1 MDTFASSTYVFPF
14 PTIMFDMF
22 ASFEKAINL
31 VVPSINLFKDETS
44 FPYCKT
50 KKYKYDTTAFINY
63 SPLLLFTFFFFFF
76 YIMKFKDRNSVVY
89 VKILMGFQFI
99 TKYTFSMI
107 NKKKNSL
114 VIQGKSIYILFV

>member
-1 MDTFASSTYVFPF
+1 MKPHSHIVKQKSTNMTQPH
-14 PTIMFDMF
+14 
-22 ASFEKAINL
+22 L
-31 VVPSINLFKDETS
+31 SIIHHFY
-44 FPYCKT
+44 F
-50 KKYKYDTTAFINY
+50 
-63 SPLLLFTFFFFFF
+63 LLFFFFFF